1 MHSNGLKN
9 DEFPYCEGLSASN
22 LAFLAFSSLKP
33 KAEPKALVSL
43 KPHWQHATLKPSYET
58 GGLHWPLETLYENV
72 TLTNPSYE
80 PTNCATTGKNHT
92 RASNSSHGKLVVRFS

>member
-58 GGLHWPLETLYENV
+58 GVCTDLWKPCYENV
-72 TLTNPSYE
+72 THKS
-80 PTNCATTGKNHT
+80 
-92 RASNSSHGKLVVRFS
+92 